1 MLIILSLRH
10 LHSGAKTFF
19 PENVHEIF
27 VSIITSIEGTSDQLY
42 SEERDTF
49 SGSGNLGLF

>member
-27 VSIITSIEGTSDQLY
+27 VSITFIEGTSDQLY

>member
-27 VSIITSIEGTSDQLY
+27 VSITSIEGTSDQLY